1 MLSEVLP
8 VGTAVVFSL
17 GTAVL
22 SFMAA
27 RNKKEQHIN
36 LTFFKKI
43 RKTYEKLKTQ

>member
-17 GTAVL
+17 GAAVL
-22 SFMAA
+22 SFVAA
-27 RNKKEQHIN
+27 RNKKEQHI
-36 LTFFKKI
+36 FFKKI